1 MDDHSSLYSL
11 ALLGDIPQNLRMAL
25 RGRIF
30 RCVEDLGLEV
40 GRDVSLI
47 EGSILDFNPAI
58 ERCCAALCF
67 SVASHEEASV
77 ERLIQ
82 RRVPLIPVAQSKR
95 TFASEF
101 TGALGALNGLEVG
114 DGVEV
119 ITTALLESAALIPRQ
134 RRVFLSYRRVES
146 TEVALQ
152 LYAALSARQYDVFL
166 DTHGIHS
173 GEHFQEV
180 LWQKLCD
187 SDVMVYLDTPGY
199 FDSRWTGAE
208 FARATLRGLS
218 VLRVAW
224 PEVESKTTQI
234 IGGEIV
240 LPESFFTPADGI
252 TSSGVTA
259 SSDSPNTNTTDAIN
273 AKLNR
278 KIAEEGI
285 EEIVHMVELLRTQSV
300 ANRYS
305 KVVNKLKNSLAE
317 YGGEIAGHSVS
328 RSLIVSI
335 GGKKI
340 AVYPELGVPTSH
352 ALYEATLDLH
362 QPPVAVVYNQV
373 GIKERKWRAHMEW
386 FGKYVENHVR
396 LVTTDEAA
404 WELSVWHQ
412 SRV

>member
-1 MDDHSSLYSL
+1 MDDQAPLYSL
-11 ALLGDIPQNLRMAL
+11 ALLGDIPTTLRSAL
-25 RGRIF
+25 RGAIYR
-30 RCVEDLGLEV
+30 RVEYLGLV
-40 GRDVSLI
+40 IGRDVEIAEGNPHDFRPLI
-47 EGSILDFNPAI
+47 D
-58 ERCCAALCF
+58 RCCAALCF
-67 SVASHEEASV
+67 HIDAQEEASIGQ
-77 ERLIQ
+77 LIQ
-82 RRVPLIPVAQSKR
+82 RRVPLIPVAQSKK

-101 TGALGALNGLEVG
+101 PGALGALNGLEVD
-114 DGVEV
+114 DGVEA

-152 LYAALSARQYDVFL
+152 LYAALSACQYDVFL

-199 FDSRWTGAE
+199 FDSRWSAAE

-224 PEVESKTTQI
+224 PEVDSKASQL

-240 LPESFFTPADGI
+240 LSQSSFASANVPAPTESAT
-252 TSSGVTA
+252 TNE
-259 SSDSPNTNTTDAIN
+259 PNAQ
-273 AKLNR
+273 LNR
-278 KIAEEGI
+278 KISDHDI
-285 EEIVHMVELLRTQSV
+285 DQIVHKVELLRSQSV

-305 KVVNKLKNSLAE
+305 KTVNKLSHSLAD
-317 YGGEIAGHSVS
+317 YGGKIIGHSVS

-335 GGKKI
+335 GGKTI

-362 QPPVAVVYNQV
+362 KPPVAVVYNQV

-386 FGKYVENHVR
+386 FGKYVESHVR

-404 WELSVWHQ
+404 WEFSVWDNA
-412 SRV
+412 RT

>member
-1 MDDHSSLYSL
+1 MDDHSPLYSL

-25 RGRIF
+25 RARIF

-40 GRDVSLI
+40 GQDVSLI
-47 EGSILDFNPAI
+47 EGSVLDFNPAI

-82 RRVPLIPVAQSKR
+82 RRVPLIPIAHSKR

-101 TGALGALNGLEVG
+101 PGALGALNGLDVG
-114 DGVEV
+114 DGAEA
-119 ITTALLESAALIPRQ
+119 IATALLESAALIPRQ
-134 RRVFLSYRRVES
+134 RRVFLSYRRIES

-152 LYAALSARQYDVFL
+152 LYAALAARQYDVFL

-224 PEVESKTTQI
+224 PDVESKTSQLI
-234 IGGEIV
+234 SGEFVISESSFAPAGGANSYVGAI
-240 LPESFFTPADGI
+240 PS
-252 TSSGVTA
+252 TSPDPTK
-259 SSDSPNTNTTDAIN
+259 TDAVN
-273 AKLNR
+273 SKLNR
-278 KIAEEGI
+278 KISEKDI
-285 EEIVHMVELLRTQSV
+285 EEIVHRVELLRTQSV
-300 ANRYS
+300 ANRYA
-305 KVVNKLKNSLAE
+305 KVVSKLKSSLAE
-317 YGGEIAGHSVS
+317 YGGKIAGHSVS

-335 GGKKI
+335 GGKTI

-352 ALYEATLDLH
+352 GLYEATLDLH
-362 QPPVAVVYNQV
+362 EPPVAVVYNQV

-386 FGKYVENHVR
+386 IGKYVENHVR